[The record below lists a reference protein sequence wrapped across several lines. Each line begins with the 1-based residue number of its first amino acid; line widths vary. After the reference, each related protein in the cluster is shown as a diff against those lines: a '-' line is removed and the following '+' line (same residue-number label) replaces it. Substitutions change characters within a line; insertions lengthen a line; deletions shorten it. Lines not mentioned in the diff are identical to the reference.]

1 MPAFN
6 WGLSS
11 DIILFMG
18 IIELR
23 NVTKSFAGNV
33 VLDGIDIEIF
43 QNETTALIGR
53 NGSGKTT
60 VFNIIAGLLDID
72 SGSVHIRDGL
82 VISYL
87 SQMLPDMPE
96 ATAGEIIKTAFKD
109 IDNLEILMNKAFG
122 RMKANPGD
130 REAIDEYG
138 RLHDKFEFMGGYNT
152 DEKFN
157 RIVKGLSMPGRI
169 IESPFDDLSGG
180 ERTTVMLARTLL
192 CAPDV
197 LLLDE
202 PTNHLDMDARMWLEE
217 FLASYRGSAVYI
229 SHDRYFINRTAGRVV
244 EITGR
249 KAYSYKG
256 NYSSYKKQKQD
267 AGERDLKLYERQ
279 AKEIERLNE
288 TALRL
293 RNYAT
298 EKTIHIAKTIE
309 KRIEHIN
316 RIDRP
321 VTEKTLQMAFTETK
335 KEGREMLRGENLSK
349 RYGDKLLFQD
359 VDFLVRSGERIAII
373 GPNGSGKST
382 LVRIMTG
389 GIVPDSGFV
398 RKGRGVKLAYLE
410 QDIGFRHTEATVL
423 EEVCAELGLS
433 NSSARN
439 LLGKY
444 LFTGEDVFKKT
455 GVLSGGEKSRLRLL
469 LEMQGNMNLLILDEP
484 TNHLDIASREELEK
498 AIGEFGGTMV
508 FISHDRHFINSFADR
523 IFEIRDSKFQIY
535 EGNYDDYINSI
546 APRETGRPGAAVKK
560 IGAPRGKTKRKAD
573 FTIRT
578 TEERILEIEG
588 KIAEVEENV
597 QRFASD
603 YEKLTE
609 LTGIREELREE
620 LNGLYERWVELTDE
634 NDN

>member
-1 MPAFN
+1 
-6 WGLSS
+6 
-11 DIILFMG
+11 MG

-33 VLDGIDIEIF
+33 VLDGIDIEIY
-43 QNETTALIGR
+43 QNEITALIGR

-60 VFNIIAGLLDID
+60 VFNIIAGLEDID

-87 SQMLPDMPE
+87 RQMHSDMPG
-96 ATAGEIIKTAFKD
+96 ATSGEIIKTAFVD
-109 IDNLEILMNKAFG
+109 IDNVEILMNKAFG
-122 RMKANPGD
+122 RMKSNPGD
-130 REAIDEYG
+130 SAAIDEYG

-152 DEKFN
+152 NEKFN
-157 RIVKGLSMPGRI
+157 RIVKGLSIPDRI
-169 IESPFDDLSGG
+169 IESQFDSLSGG

-192 CAPDV
+192 CGPDV

-202 PTNHLDMDARMWLEE
+202 PTNHLDMDARRWLEE
-217 FLASYRGSAVYI
+217 YLADYRGSAVYI
-229 SHDRYFINRTAGRVV
+229 SHDRYFIDRTAGRVV
-244 EITGR
+244 EIAGC

-256 NYSSYKKQKQD
+256 NYSSYKKQKLD
-267 AGERDLKLYERQ
+267 AEERDLKLYERQ

-316 RIDRP
+316 RVDRP
-321 VTEKTLQMAFTETK
+321 VTEKMLQMTFAQTT

-349 RYGDKLLFQD
+349 RYGDKLLFEK
-359 VDFLVRSGERIAII
+359 VDFLVRSGERIAVI
-373 GPNGSGKST
+373 GPNGAGKST

-389 GIVPDSGFV
+389 EIGPDSGLV
-398 RKGRGVKLAYLE
+398 RKGKGVKFAYLE
-410 QDIGFRHTEATVL
+410 QDVEFSRTEATVL
-423 EEVCAELGLS
+423 LEVCDELGLS
-433 NSSARN
+433 VSSARN

-444 LFTGEDVFKKT
+444 LFTGEDVFKKI

-469 LEMQGNMNLLILDEP
+469 LEMQESVNLLILDEP

-508 FISHDRHFINSFADR
+508 FISHDRHFINNFADR
-523 IFEIRDSKFQIY
+523 IFEIRDSEFKTHD
-535 EGNYDDYINSI
+535 GNYDDYIDRM
-546 APRETGRPGAAVKK
+546 ALRETGRPDTAVKK
-560 IGAPRGKTKRKAD
+560 SGALRGKTKRKAD
-573 FTIRT
+573 FTIRVI
-578 TEERILEIEG
+578 EERILELEEE
-588 KIAEVEENV
+588 IAGVDADV
-597 QRFASD
+597 QRFATD

-609 LTGIREELREE
+609 LTGKSEELREE
-620 LNGLYERWVELTDE
+620 LNELYERWMELTDE